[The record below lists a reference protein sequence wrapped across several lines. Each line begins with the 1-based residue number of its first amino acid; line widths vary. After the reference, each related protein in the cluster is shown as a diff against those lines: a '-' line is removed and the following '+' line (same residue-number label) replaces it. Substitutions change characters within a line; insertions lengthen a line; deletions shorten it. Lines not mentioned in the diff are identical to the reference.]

1 MFTEE
6 EKIRAI
12 ELYFKYGRKLA
23 PVVRELG
30 YPSKRNLR
38 RWIRSWEAGGGAKE
52 SVRHKHRYSD
62 EQKQVAVE
70 HYLNHGGCLAFTS
83 RALGYPCTDVL
94 ARWVNELYPDRRRIF
109 TSKANP
115 VAPFEPEVKRQAVMA
130 LCTRHVSASE
140 IARRIGV
147 SRAVLYKWKDEII
160 GNSAYQTMRKHN
172 EPSLEAERD
181 ALREEVARLN
191 QEIRRR
197 QMELDILKKAEEIIK
212 KDPGISISHLNNR
225 EKTKITDALRQT
237 YPLTELL
244 RVLGLA
250 RSSYF
255 YHRAA
260 LKVSDKYATI
270 RTMLTDIFN
279 SNYQSVMA
287 IVAYMRCSGMR
298 GYGYQKR
305 LYADLWWRNSLS
317 SAVTVVAATAHTSCR
332 KSLAVTG
339 GGLLRWKSCEL
350 VSQYT
355 SRRRTG

>member
-12 ELYFKYGRKLA
+12 ELYFKYGKKLA

-52 SVRHKHRYSD
+52 SIRHKHRYSD

-70 HYLNHGGCLAFTS
+70 HYLNHGCCLAFTS

-130 LCTRHVSASE
+130 LCTRQVSASE

-147 SRAVLYKWKDEII
+147 SRAVLYKWKDKII

-172 EPSLEAERD
+172 EPSLEAER
-181 ALREEVARLN
+181 RCVAGGSRPTESGN
-191 QEIRRR
+191 TPPADGAGYSEKGGGNH
-197 QMELDILKKAEEIIK
+197 KKR
-212 KDPGISISHLNNR
+212 PGH
-225 EKTKITDALRQT
+225 Q
-237 YPLTELL
+237 
-244 RVLGLA
+244 
-250 RSSYF
+250 
-255 YHRAA
+255 
-260 LKVSDKYATI
+260 
-270 RTMLTDIFN
+270 
-279 SNYQSVMA
+279 YQSPEQQ
-287 IVAYMRCSGMR
+287 RENEDR
-298 GYGYQKR
+298 
-305 LYADLWWRNSLS
+305 
-317 SAVTVVAATAHTSCR
+317 
-332 KSLAVTG
+332 
-339 GGLLRWKSCEL
+339 
-350 VSQYT
+350 
-355 SRRRTG
+355 